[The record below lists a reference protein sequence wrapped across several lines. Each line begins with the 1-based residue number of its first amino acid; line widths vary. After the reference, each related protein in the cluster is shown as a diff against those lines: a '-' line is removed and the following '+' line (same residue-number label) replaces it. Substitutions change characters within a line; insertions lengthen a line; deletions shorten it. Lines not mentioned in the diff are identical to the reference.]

1 VLDYLGEQRDLYK
14 YLHDQTVRLM
24 NHGYRASEI
33 AERLALP
40 KSLAGRWHV
49 RGYYGTL
56 SHNAKSV
63 YQRYLGWY
71 DANPASLNPL
81 PPVERGRKYV
91 EYMGGADAAVRRAR
105 EDFARGEYRFVAEA
119 MSHVVFAD
127 PANQDARRLGADA
140 LEQLGY
146 AAESATWR
154 NAYLLGAQELRHGRS
169 GAPARAPISP
179 DVVRAMSLDL
189 FFDYLGARLD
199 GERADGR
206 RIVVNWVFT
215 DLGRTY
221 VSTLAHGALTALADR
236 HRADAEAT
244 VTLERPVLDSLVLRE
259 LTLEQARAGGLI
271 AIEGDAAQLAE
282 LFELLDDFAL
292 MFPVLEPRR
301 ASAGPGPGSTSP
313 GGGSRPAR

>member
-1 VLDYLGEQRDLYK
+1 
-14 YLHDQTVRLM
+14 
-24 NHGYRASEI
+24 
-33 AERLALP
+33 
-40 KSLAGRWHV
+40 
-49 RGYYGTL
+49 
-56 SHNAKSV
+56 
-63 YQRYLGWY
+63 
-71 DANPASLNPL
+71 
-81 PPVERGRKYV
+81 
-91 EYMGGADAAVRRAR
+91 MGGADAAVRRAR

-206 RIVVNWVFT
+206 RIVVNWAF
-215 DLGRTY
+215 DDGRRY
-221 VSTLAHGALTALADR
+221 VSSLEHSALTWLADR
-236 HRADAEAT
+236 QSDRPDATVSLDRATLDRLILREMPLAEA
-244 VTLERPVLDSLVLRE
+244 VERGLVRIDGDPAAL
-259 LTLEQARAGGLI
+259 AG
-271 AIEGDAAQLAE
+271 
-282 LFELLDDFAL
+282 LFGLLDDFVL
-292 MFPVLEPRR
+292 MFDVVEPGRHR
-301 ASAGPGPGSTSP
+301 
-313 GGGSRPAR
+313 